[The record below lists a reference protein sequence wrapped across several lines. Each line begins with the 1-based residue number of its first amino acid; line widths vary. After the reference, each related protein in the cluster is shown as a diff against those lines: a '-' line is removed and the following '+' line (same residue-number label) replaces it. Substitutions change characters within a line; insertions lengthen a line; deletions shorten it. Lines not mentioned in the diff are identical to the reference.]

1 MPYTRE
7 TEDDDWEGTIHLHG
21 EEYPLTLRCSY
32 EDHELD
38 EVAARAQRTISNPTG
53 NRFSTNSRPACCSCS
68 KAKGHGWRKART
80 PPDKA
85 SILNTVEVIDINV
98 WEEESIMLRWSDG
111 GLLANHTLTVFIDGP
126 EQGRKITLG
135 MEG

>member
-1 MPYTRE
+1 MSYTRE

-38 EVAARAQRTISNPTG
+38 EVAGRAKDYLESHWQQILDELASGVLFMFQGEGAWLDEGTP
-53 NRFSTNSRPACCSCS
+53 
-68 KAKGHGWRKART
+68 
-80 PPDKA
+80 PPDKT
-85 SILNTVEVIDINV
+85 SILHTVEVIDINV
-98 WEEESIMLRWSDG
+98 WEEESIMLNWADG
-111 GLLANHTLTVFIDGP
+111 GLLGNHYITVFIEGP